1 MGRRQ
6 TAVERTRERI
16 VAATFEL
23 HASIGPSRTTIRAI
37 AERSGVQRRTVYAH
51 FPDIESLYEAC
62 TVHGIRST
70 AMPEPGGWRS
80 IDDPNH
86 RLRHGLAEM
95 FAWYRANEQM
105 LGNVLFDVDPN
116 APAPTSPDA
125 FDLRM
130 GALLDA
136 LLDGL
141 TIEPDGS
148 PTEPHDRPTEPD
160 GSPTEPDRRPILE
173 AVVAHALDFTT
184 WRSLVRGGL
193 ADDQVVTV
201 LMGLVGNARE
211 RRDPADRPREPA
223 GEVAHRPSRRALRAE
238 T

>member
-6 TAVERTRERI
+6 IAVERTRERI

-37 AERSGVQRRTVYAH
+37 AERAGVQRHTVYAH

-95 FAWYRANEQM
+95 FAWYRANERM
-105 LGNVLFDVDPN
+105 LGNVLSDLDPN

-141 TIEPDGS
+141 TI
-148 PTEPHDRPTEPD
+148 EPD

-211 RRDPADRPREPA
+211 RRDQADRPPEPA
-223 GEVAHRPSRRALRAE
+223 GEVAQGPARRALRAE

>member
-37 AERSGVQRRTVYAH
+37 AERAGVQRHTVYAH
-51 FPDIESLYEAC
+51 FPDIESLYQAC

-80 IDDPNH
+80 IDDPIH

-95 FAWYRANEQM
+95 FAWYRTNEQM
-105 LGNVLFDVDPN
+105 LANVLFDVDPS
-116 APAPTSPDA
+116 APAPTSPNA
-125 FDLRM
+125 FELRM

-136 LLDGL
+136 LLDDL
-141 TIEPDGS
+141 TIEPDRS
-148 PTEPHDRPTEPD
+148 PTKRD
-160 GSPTEPDRRPILE
+160 GWSTEPDRRLTGLDGEPILE

-193 ADDQVVTV
+193 TDDQIVTV
-201 LMGLVGNARE
+201 LIGLVEGVRE
-211 RRDPADRPREPA
+211 RRDHP
-223 GEVAHRPSRRALRAE
+223 
-238 T
+238 

>member
-37 AERSGVQRRTVYAH
+37 AERAGVQRHTVYAH

-80 IDDPNH
+80 IVDPDH

-95 FAWYRANEQM
+95 FAWYRANERM

-193 ADDQVVTV
+193 ADGQVVTV
-201 LMGLVGNARE
+201 LMGLVEGVRE
-211 RRDPADRPREPA
+211 RRDDP
-223 GEVAHRPSRRALRAE
+223 
-238 T
+238 